1 MHATL
6 PHKKNLSSE
15 TLLAQTLLFPRYKH
29 ALRGRVQFV
38 EGHTL
43 LEERERE
50 RVSQGEMVG
59 DGTESAIC
67 IAVVDAIVLSSLS

>member
-1 MHATL
+1 MSNLLKGTL
-6 PHKKNLSSE
+6 YLK
-15 TLLAQTLLFPRYKH
+15 R
-29 ALRGRVQFV
+29 
-38 EGHTL
+38 
-43 LEERERE
+43 ERERE